1 MGICSSCCGRR
12 DKTGEREPLLSKGKQ
27 SALPP
32 PRSDIERLADA
43 LGALQLGKL
52 PSQAQIDTVLFRL
65 LRSKIFDVDGK
76 IRGSGPISRHG
87 RQVVQ
92 DVHDVLEA
100 LKQFGLDKNGKIS
113 DSRAPRKADN
123 IRRRCPARSCFPIQ
137 ETARH
142 RSHPG

>member
-1 MGICSSCCGRR
+1 MGICSSCCRRR

-43 LGALQLGKL
+43 LGALQVGKL
-52 PSQAQIDTVLFRL
+52 PSQAQIDTLLFRL
-65 LRSKIFDVDGK
+65 LRSNIFDFDGK
-76 IRGSGPISRHG
+76 IHGSGTISRHG

-113 DSRAPRKADN
+113 DYRA
-123 IRRRCPARSCFPIQ
+123 S
-137 ETARH
+137 
-142 RSHPG
+142 